1 MREQGEVDARRGL
14 DRGRGERDQTPE
26 AQRHQ
31 EAGVEGGPERSQ
43 RKAELPHRR
52 GAGGAAGR
60 RAKGPDRGGERGR
73 ESGRA
78 RQDGGAS
85 AESPRE
91 DGAEGEGEDAPQDVD
106 EEGREVVHVLGR
118 RTSVGRT
125 PDNDLQIDSRSV
137 SRHHAVILVG
147 PVHSIIED
155 LNSTNGVYVNGRR
168 ITRNTLKDGD
178 TVVFGQVHYRFAVRK
193 SGDKT

>member
-1 MREQGEVDARRGL
+1 MLQM
-14 DRGRGERDQTPE
+14 E
-26 AQRHQ
+26 A
-31 EAGVEGGPERSQ
+31 STS
-43 RKAELPHRR
+43 
-52 GAGGAAGR
+52 AA
-60 RAKGPDRGGERGR
+60 
-73 ESGRA
+73 RA
-78 RQDGGAS
+78 RELEGDLRAAEDTVHRLESEARVRNARIEELEKANLQFRTAVAEARPTAPDTAANQGGDA
-85 AESPRE
+85 AQ
-91 DGAEGEGEDAPQDVD
+91 AADAPAAPQPVSAGAVRVLTRHT

-118 RTSVGRT
+118 RTSIGRT

-178 TVVFGQVHYRFAVRK
+178 TVVFGQVHYRFAVHR

>member
-1 MREQGEVDARRGL
+1 MTVSQNSWRPCACCRWKPAPARRAPASSRETCGPPRIPSIVSRL
-14 DRGRGERDQTPE
+14 RGAPPPPPPPPPAAGGRRRPGPAPPPPAPERVRGGRGRVAP
-26 AQRHQ
+26 RHT
-31 EAGVEGGPERSQ
+31 
-43 RKAELPHRR
+43 
-52 GAGGAAGR
+52 
-60 RAKGPDRGGERGR
+60 
-73 ESGRA
+73 
-78 RQDGGAS
+78 
-85 AESPRE
+85 
-91 DGAEGEGEDAPQDVD
+91 

-118 RTSVGRT
+118 RTSIGRT

-168 ITRNTLKDGD
+168 ITRNTLKGGD
-178 TVVFGQVHYRFAVRK
+178 AVVFGQVHYRFAVRK